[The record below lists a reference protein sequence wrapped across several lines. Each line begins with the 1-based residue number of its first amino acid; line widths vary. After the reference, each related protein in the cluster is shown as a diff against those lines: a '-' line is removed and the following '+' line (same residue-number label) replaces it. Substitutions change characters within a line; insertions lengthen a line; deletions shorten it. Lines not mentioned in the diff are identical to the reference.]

1 MNKTFLVVALIVV
14 AALGIWYFTSQSQ
27 APAVNET
34 ENVGGNG
41 TVEEATDGGNVIT
54 FTGTGFSPGILT
66 VKAGETVKFVN
77 SSDGNFWPASAMHPT
92 HTVYPGSGIE
102 KCDTAERESIFDACD
117 GIAPGGS
124 YEFIFNE
131 VGEWGYH
138 NHLDAKFFGKVVVE

>member
-1 MNKTFLVVALIVV
+1 MNKTVITIILVVVVALG
-14 AALGIWYFTSQSQ
+14 AWYFTSQSQ
-27 APAVNET
+27 APAVK
-34 ENVGGNG
+34 V
-41 TVEEATDGGNVIT
+41 ATDGGNVIT
-54 FTGTGFSPGILT
+54 FTETGFSPSVLT

-77 SSDGNFWPASAMHPT
+77 SSDGNFWPASAIHPT

-124 YEFIFNE
+124 YEFTFNE

-138 NHLDAKFFGKVVVE
+138 DHLNAKFFGKVVVE